1 MSASELAEVGYV
13 AVVNLKRPLVLTTI
27 AALTIAV
34 LGAGQPALARGA
46 DPHGAPGIGDPYFPL
61 DGNGGIDVA
70 RYEIHDRYDFAS
82 GKLSGWTKVSL
93 TTTAD
98 LSGFNL
104 DFLLPVQSVTM
115 GGRDLDFK
123 QRQSHELVINHP
135 FTDGEAVDL
144 VIRYAGKPAAYG
156 YDGEHNWLANDHE
169 VVAMNQPHMAPWWF
183 PSNDHPLDKASMSI
197 SITVPKANRVVAN
210 GTLDQRTVHGKMA
223 TTTWTAGPMVPYLA
237 FFGAGRYAIE
247 KSNAHGT
254 PSYVAVSKAL
264 KPAEQQT
271 AMRLMKKTPA
281 LQHWLVGQLGD
292 YPFSTTGGLT
302 TSLPVGFALEN
313 QTRPTYPYMGDGQGA
328 VSTVVHEL
336 AHQWFGD
343 SVALHSWQDIWL
355 NEGAA
360 TFMEDY
366 YAETHGGETASHR
379 LRSTY
384 DGADPDDEFW
394 DLEVADPCPG
404 HTGCVNRIFD
414 NRVYQR
420 GALAL
425 QALRNVM
432 GDADFWTLLRTWVT
446 DHRGGNGSTQQ
457 FQALADDISGT
468 DLTGFFDAWIHS
480 TTKPADTA
488 ANGLG

>member
-1 MSASELAEVGYV
+1 VIRRL
-13 AVVNLKRPLVLTTI
+13 
-27 AALTIAV
+27 AALTATAALVAV
-34 LGAGQPALARGA
+34 PLVSSEAAVGRDD
-46 DPHGAPGIGDPYFPL
+46 DPHGSTGIGDPYFPL
-61 DGNGGIDVA
+61 DGNGGIDVQ

-82 GKLSGWTKVSL
+82 QKLSGWTKVSL

-115 GGRDLDFK
+115 GGHDLDFN
-123 QRQSHELVINHP
+123 QDQTHELVVNHP

-144 VIRYAGKPAAYG
+144 VVRYAGKPSAYG
-156 YDGEHNWLANDHE
+156 YDGESNWLASDQE

-197 SITVPKANRVVAN
+197 SITVPKANKVVAN
-210 GTLDQRTVHGKMA
+210 GTLDERTVHGKMA

-237 FFGAGRYAIE
+237 FFGAGRYTIA
-247 KSNAHGT
+247 KSTEYGI
-254 PSYVAVSKAL
+254 PSYVAVSKTLPTAN
-264 KPAEQQT
+264 QQA
-271 AMRLMKKTPA
+271 AMRLMKKTPK
-281 LQHWLVGQLGD
+281 LLHWLEGALDVD
-292 YPFSTTGGLT
+292 YPFATTGGLT
-302 TSLPVGFALEN
+302 TSLRVGFALEN
-313 QTRPTYPYMGDGQGA
+313 QTRPTYPDMGDGPGA

-343 SVALHSWQDIWL
+343 SVALAGWSDIWL

-366 YAETHGGETASHR
+366 YAETHGGESADHR
-379 LRSTY
+379 LREVYSDT
-384 DGADPDDEFW
+384 DADDRFW
-394 DLEVADPCPG
+394 NLEVADPCPS
-404 HTGCVNRIFD
+404 HTGCVNWIFD
-414 NRVYQR
+414 ERVYQR

-432 GDADFWTLLRTWVT
+432 SDGNDDSAFWKLLKAWVT
-446 DHRGGNGSTQQ
+446 THEGGNGSTAQ
-457 FQALADDISGT
+457 FQALAEEKSGK
-468 DLTGFFDAWIHS
+468 DLDGFFDAWLHS
-480 TTKPADTA
+480 TSKPANTV